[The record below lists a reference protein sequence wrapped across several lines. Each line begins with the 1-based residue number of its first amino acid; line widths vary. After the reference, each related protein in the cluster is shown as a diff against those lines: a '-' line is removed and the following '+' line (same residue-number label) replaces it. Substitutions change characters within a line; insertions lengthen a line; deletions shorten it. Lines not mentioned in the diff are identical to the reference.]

1 MELLVLQIE
10 QHRLTAVITQPGQE
24 DKERDEEPAHG
35 LAHPLPV
42 AGLGPYV
49 DAVAGIEP
57 VIARFE
63 GIGVVCPRYIAGDIL
78 DIDLVLVGHCNTSLH
93 SLIVMERIIS

>member
-1 MELLVLQIE
+1 MTDIE
-10 QHRLTAVITQPGQE
+10 QHGLATVIAQPGNGDE
-24 DKERDEEPAHG
+24 EHHEEPAHG

-42 AGLGPYV
+42 AGLGPHV